1 MVEKHGWAPYI
12 KSEESI
18 VKQVYVGV
26 IPVGEQENVSIQQN
40 SLKTGGI
47 AYEEKYKENIGF
59 CINS

>member
-26 IPVGEQENVSIQQN
+26 IPVGEQENVSIRQN

-47 AYEEKYKENIGF
+47 AYEE
-59 CINS
+59 